1 MTSSDE
7 HRPDLDAL
15 AHSRFGWERLSDD
28 QRTAIR
34 EVLMGHDVLAVM
46 PTGSGKSAIYQVP
59 ALLTDGATLVV
70 SPLIALQ
77 HDQISRIES
86 TCAGTAVAINSG
98 LRAAE
103 RRRNW
108 EAIDNHRADFIFISP
123 EQLANDEVV
132 ARLRRACAS
141 SHTPRSPIHWTTTT
155 SRSGARA
162 ATARTRSRCCSIAPK
177 I

>member
-1 MTSSDE
+1 
-7 HRPDLDAL
+7 
-15 AHSRFGWERLSDD
+15 
-28 QRTAIR
+28 
-34 EVLMGHDVLAVM
+34 M
-46 PTGSGKSAIYQVP
+46 PTGSGKSAIYQLP

-86 TCAGTAVAINSG
+86 SCAGPAVAVNSG
-98 LRAAE
+98 LRAGE

-141 SHTPRSPIHWTTTT
+141 SHTPRSPDSLDDYYQQIGRAGRDGQGRARAVVLSPRR
-155 SRSGARA
+155 SRSGKVFHQRPAQ
-162 ATARTRSRCCSIAPK
+162 
-177 I
+177 